1 MSTRE
6 ERGRRLAQLR
16 VERQKERA
24 EARRRA
30 RQRKVV
36 GTSLLAVLLLAG
48 AAVLSVTRGG
58 TTTPTTTPT
67 PSPSAVPCSY
77 FSSDTSNPLVT
88 TRPSPPGFG
97 TRRSGTATMLTN
109 HGTVVFSLLANDAPC
124 ATASFAFLAAHRYF
138 DGTRCDR
145 LTTGGLQFLQCGRP
159 TRGTGPGYAFPVEN
173 VSPATRYPAGTVGL
187 ANRGPD
193 TNGSVFFL
201 CYGDTQLPP
210 LFTPFGRIVS
220 GLDVLRAVAADGSRP
235 AGDGV
240 PNTPVTITTLR
251 TRGT

>member
-1 MSTRE
+1 MSTRD
-6 ERGRRLAQLR
+6 ERDRRLAQLR
-16 VERQKERA
+16 VERQQERA
-24 EARRRA
+24 EARRR
-30 RQRKVV
+30 RQQRKVV
-36 GTSLLAVLLLAG
+36 GISLLAVLLLAG
-48 AAVLSVTRGG
+48 AAVLSVTRSGS
-58 TTTPTTTPT
+58 PAPAAAPT
-67 PSPSAVPCSY
+67 PSPVTCSY

-124 ATASFAFLAAHRYF
+124 AAASFAFLAAHKYF
-138 DGTRCDR
+138 DGTSCDR
-145 LTTGGLQFLQCGRP
+145 LTTGGLKFLQCGRP
-159 TRGTGPGYAFPVEN
+159 KRGTGPGYAFPVEN

-210 LFTPFGRIVS
+210 LFTPFGRVVS
-220 GLDVLRAVAADGSRP
+220 GLDVLRAVAADGARP